1 MKKDIE
7 KIISYVIQKAS
18 PYDALRKELERAHFS
33 NGRLFVI
40 SAGKAGWIMARCA
53 ADVLGERITR
63 GLMITKYGHS
73 QGDIDRFE
81 ICEAGHPLADDN
93 SVKATEKAWQLTE
106 GLQENDNVVFLL
118 SGGGSALFEIPLI
131 PLDELQQLSER
142 MIRSSADISEINT
155 IRKRLSRVKGG
166 RFAAHC
172 APARVHN
179 FILSDV
185 IGNRLDMVAS
195 GPTVPDTSSDQQA
208 AEIIGKYGLGE
219 LPLQPT
225 VSRLDNVETHIIAD
239 VSTLAQ
245 SAKEICTQ
253 LGYYS
258 EIVSAGL
265 TCQEDRA
272 AEILLKKALDNQNT
286 SISKAFIYAGEIT
299 MTVRGKGKGGR
310 NQHLALDCAQKL
322 RETTSTA
329 ILALGSDGTDGPTDA
344 AGGWVSSTTWKSAK
358 TKAVDIP
365 AALEE
370 CDSYHALEKLKRLII
385 TGPTGSNINDLYL
398 VLIKR

>member
-18 PYDALRKELERAHFS
+18 PCDALREQLEAAHFS
-33 NGRLFVI
+33 DGRLFVI
-40 SAGKAGWIMARCA
+40 SVGKAGWLMARCA
-53 ADVLGERITR
+53 ADVLKEMITR
-63 GLMITKYGHS
+63 GLAITKYGHS
-73 QGDIDRFE
+73 QGEIAGFE
-81 ICEAGHPLADDN
+81 ICEAGHPLVDDN
-93 SVKATEKAWQLTE
+93 SVKASERAWQLTE
-106 GLQENDNVVFLL
+106 GLQENDSVVFLL

-131 PLDELQQLSER
+131 PLDELKQLSDR
-142 MIRSSADISEINT
+142 MIRSSADISEINI

-172 APARVHN
+172 SPARVHN

-195 GPTVPDTSSDQQA
+195 GPTVADSSSDQQA
-208 AEIIGKYGLGE
+208 VEIIGKYGLGE

-258 EIVSAGL
+258 EIVSTAL

-299 MTVRGKGKGGR
+299 LTVRGKGKGGR
-310 NQHLALDCAQKL
+310 NQHLALDCAEKL

-344 AGGWVSSTTWKSAK
+344 AGGWVSSTTWKSAR